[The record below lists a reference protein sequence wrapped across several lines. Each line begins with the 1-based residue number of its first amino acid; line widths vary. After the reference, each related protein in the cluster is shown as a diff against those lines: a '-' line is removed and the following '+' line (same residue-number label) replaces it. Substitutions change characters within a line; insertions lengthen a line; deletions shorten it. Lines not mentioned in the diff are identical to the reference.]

1 MLFNSVVSSMV
12 LALSASTALASP
24 VAHLHHMHKRDVVH
38 VTETVIVTA
47 GAVGTALPDAPAPT
61 QATLDAQTEGTQTA
75 YAYQVTAA
83 ATPSPAPEA
92 ASNES
97 TSSAPAAA
105 EATSSASAPADNSG
119 SFSAGTKG
127 VTYSPYNADGTCKDL
142 NSVKSDFSKLQDYSL
157 IRLYGVDCNQVEN
170 VLQAKGENQQL
181 FLGIFFMD
189 QIEQGITQMANAI
202 STYASWD
209 CVNTVS
215 IGNELVNSG
224 AATPAQIGSYVS
236 TGRSLLKSHGYNGP
250 VVSVDTHVAIINNPE
265 LCEHSDYIAFNAHA
279 YWDGSV
285 VGADAGPWLLLQ
297 MQRVWS
303 ACGQSK
309 STLCTESGWP
319 HQGQANGVAV
329 ANSEEQHAALSS
341 ISSTCGSDTIV
352 FNAFDDMWKNPGPKD
367 VEQFWGFM

>member
-1 MLFNSVVSSMV
+1 MV

-92 ASNES
+92 ASTES
-97 TSSAPAAA
+97 TSSAAA

-170 VLQAKGENQQL
+170 VLQAKGDNQQL